1 MKQILIIDDSL
12 SIREL
17 VKNTLENE
25 NFLVK
30 IAINGEQGLRLVKD
44 NSFDLIISDINMPI
58 MNGIEFTIQVRK
70 LNQYQFT
77 PILILTTEHNLEK
90 KMQGKQAGA
99 TGWIVKPI
107 VPEQLINTVLRV
119 V

>member
-17 VKNTLENE
+17 VKETLESE
-25 NFLVK
+25 NFSVNT
-30 IAINGEQGLRLVKD
+30 AENGEQGLKLANE
-44 NSFDLIISDINMPI
+44 NSYDLIISDINMPI

-70 LNQYQFT
+70 LAQYQFT
-77 PILILTTEHNLEK
+77 PILILTTEHDVKK

-99 TGWIVKPI
+99 TGWLVKPI
-107 VPEQLINTVLRV
+107 VAEQLINTVFRV